1 MIYRQLRNKI
11 VSMIRLAKKHYYG
24 SIDISDQKKFWK
36 AYGVVNKK
44 VCSIPTLS
52 YGSSE
57 AHSDKQKADVLNS
70 FFSTCWN
77 QSVPPLASSDKI
89 ILSDIIMVTFRA
101 LLH

>member
-1 MIYRQLRNKI
+1 MDFY
-11 VSMIRLAKKHYYG
+11 
-24 SIDISDQKKFWK
+24 DQNKFWK

-70 FFSTCWN
+70 FQEVSST
-77 QSVPPLASSDKI
+77 
-89 ILSDIIMVTFRA
+89 VTIC
-101 LLH
+101 